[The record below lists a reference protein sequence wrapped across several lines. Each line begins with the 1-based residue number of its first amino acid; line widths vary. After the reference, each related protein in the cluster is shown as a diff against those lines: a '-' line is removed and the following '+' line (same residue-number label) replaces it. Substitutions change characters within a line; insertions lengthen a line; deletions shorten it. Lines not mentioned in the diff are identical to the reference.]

1 MTIGAHPSFPDR
13 IGFGRREMKIAD
25 DELQR
30 HIANQIDI
38 LAEACEKAGTKL
50 RYVKP
55 HGALYNLAARDRKTA
70 ALIAGAIASVDE
82 SLFLLGLANNLMLD
96 TARDAGLSAAAEA
109 FADRAYESDGTLVPR
124 GRAGALLEN
133 PDEIAARA
141 VRLVLEGSITALD
154 GSELQMT
161 ADSLCTHGDG
171 PNALAILQRLRDEM
185 ERAKIEV
192 APFAR

>member
-1 MTIGAHPSFPDR
+1 
-13 IGFGRREMKIAD
+13 MKIAD
-25 DELQR
+25 NELQR
-30 HIANQIDI
+30 HIVNQIEI

-82 SLFLLGLANNLMLD
+82 SLFLLGLAKNLMLD